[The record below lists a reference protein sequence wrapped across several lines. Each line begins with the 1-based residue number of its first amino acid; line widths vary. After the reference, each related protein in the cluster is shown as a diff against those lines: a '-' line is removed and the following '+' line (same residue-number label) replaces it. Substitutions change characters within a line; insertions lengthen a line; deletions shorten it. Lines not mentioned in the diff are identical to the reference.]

1 MNIRSVVKRV
11 VPVGLFE
18 KVAPLG
24 HKLEAVFWNVLY
36 GFPGRGL
43 KVIGVTGTNGKTTTT
58 FLIHHMLVEA
68 GYKAGLMTTVA
79 YGLGKDIQPQV
90 HHMTNV
96 GPRELMVW
104 LKQMKAEGMEWLVL
118 ETTSHALAQYRTW
131 GVPYSIAVITNITHE
146 HLDYHKTFENY
157 RAAKR
162 RLFQL
167 AQRNARGRRLGVV
180 NADDPHSVD
189 FAAETENSVS
199 YGVET
204 GDVRATD
211 VQLRADGIS
220 YTATAGTETYH
231 ITSHLPGSFNVYNTL
246 AAVCVGQAV
255 GLTREQVEQGIASL
269 EGVEG
274 RMATVDEG
282 QDFSVIVDFA
292 HTPDSFEKLFKDL
305 RPVVKGKLIVL
316 FGSAGRRD
324 EAKRAAQGKL
334 AGEYAD
340 EVVVTEEDDRD
351 CDGQEILEM
360 IAGGAE
366 AAGKVR
372 DKNLFLVHDR
382 PEAIAFALSRA
393 TSADDTVLLL
403 GKGHEK
409 TIERNGPRAAELR
422 HLKQDDSNTERV
434 RTDPWD
440 EIATTKDALREL
452 LKAK

>member
-1 MNIRSVVKRV
+1 
-11 VPVGLFE
+11 VGHL
-18 KVAPLG
+18 A
-24 HKLEAVFWNVLY
+24 EAVFWGVVY

-43 KVIGVTGTNGKTTTT
+43 KVIGVTGTNGKTTTS

-68 GYKAGLMTTVA
+68 GYNAGIMTTVG
-79 YGLGKDIQPQV
+79 YGVGANVQPQV

-96 GPRELMVW
+96 GSRELMQR
-104 LKQMKAEGMEWLVL
+104 LRAMKAQGMDWLVL

-162 RLFQL
+162 RLFIRTQAN
-167 AQRNARGRRLGVV
+167 AQGRRLAVV
-180 NADDPHSVD
+180 NADDPQSVD
-189 FAAETENSVS
+189 FALETENSVS
-199 YGVET
+199 YGVEA

-211 VQLRADGIS
+211 VQLRSDGLQ
-220 YTATAGTETYH
+220 YTAEAGTETYR

-246 AAVCVGQAV
+246 AAVCVGQAM
-255 GLTREQVEQGIASL
+255 GLTKAQIEQGIASL
-269 EGVEG
+269 AGVEG

-292 HTPDSFEKLFKDL
+292 HTPDSFEKLFKDI
-305 RPVVKGKLIVL
+305 RPVVKGKLIVM

-324 EAKRAAQGKL
+324 EAKRAVQGEL
-334 AGEYAD
+334 AGTYAD

-351 CDGQEILEM
+351 CDGADIMDM

-366 AAGKVR
+366 KAGKVR
-372 DKNLFLVHDR
+372 DQNVFLVHDR
-382 PEAIAFALSRA
+382 TEAIAFALSRA
-393 TSADDTVLLL
+393 TGANDTVLLL

-409 TIERNGPRAAELR
+409 TIERADGE
-422 HLKQDDSNTERV
+422 H
-434 RTDPWD
+434 PWD
-440 EIATTKDALREL
+440 EIGVTKDALRAL
-452 LKAK
+452 LK